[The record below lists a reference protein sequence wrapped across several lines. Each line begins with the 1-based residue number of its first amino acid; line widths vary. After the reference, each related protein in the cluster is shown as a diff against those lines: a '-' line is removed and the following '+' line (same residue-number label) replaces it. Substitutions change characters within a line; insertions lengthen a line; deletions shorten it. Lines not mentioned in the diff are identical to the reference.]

1 MTYNMKALKNI
12 ILGMAISAM
21 LPIASNAQN
30 CADFLSYRKPVHPWR
45 YNTASKSATCF
56 SGKKYEFVLPLA
68 KGNEYRIQF
77 FASPVFNDEVQ
88 VKIVDLNT
96 NQVVIDLPGRMPE
109 EQGEPKKGQ
118 TVLQDYREKEGSTNL
133 IHPFFDFAP
142 AQPTSLKIMIEVK
155 EHSNVTYVEQT
166 DWDENGELVVKKIPV
181 TKEGGPETVK
191 GCFTVYVIDKPVDG
205 GAF

>member
-1 MTYNMKALKNI
+1 MKALKNI
-12 ILGMAISAM
+12 ILGLAMSAM
-21 LPIASNAQN
+21 LPAMASAQN
-30 CADFLSYRKPVHPWR
+30 CADFLSFRKAEKPWR

-77 FASPVFNDEVQ
+77 FASPVFNNEVQ
-88 VKIVDLNT
+88 VKIVDLNS
-96 NQVVIDLPGRMPE
+96 NQVVIDLPGALPE

-118 TVLQDYREKEGSTNL
+118 TCLQDYLEKENPRTMA
-133 IHPFFDFAP
+133 HPFFDFAP

-155 EHSNVTYVEQT
+155 EHSNVTFVEQQ
-166 DWDENGELVVKKIPV
+166 DWDENGELITKKIPV

-191 GCFTVYVIDKPVDG
+191 GCFTVYVIDKPTDVSD
-205 GAF
+205 F